1 MIDPR
6 ENPDHS
12 SLREIRVG
20 IGTDRHRLEEGRSL
34 ILCGVEIPSPHG
46 PVAHSDGD
54 VILHAVCDALLGAS
68 ACADIGTLFP
78 DTDPRWKDVES
89 SRILAEVLT
98 TVAERGWKPN
108 NVDVVVH
115 LERPRLA
122 EYRDQIRH
130 QLGELLGLSIDSVGL
145 KAKTGEGVGAVGE
158 SLVIDS
164 MAVVQLVSKE
174 AR

>member
-1 MIDPR
+1 M
-6 ENPDHS
+6 
-12 SLREIRVG
+12 
-20 IGTDRHRLEEGRSL
+20 
-34 ILCGVEIPSPHG
+34 
-46 PVAHSDGD
+46 
-54 VILHAVCDALLGAS
+54 
-68 ACADIGTLFP
+68 
-78 DTDPRWKDVES
+78 ES

-98 TVAERGWKPN
+98 TVAERGWKPK

-115 LERPRLA
+115 LERPRLT

-130 QLGELLGLSIDSVGL
+130 QLAELLGVSIDSVGL
-145 KAKTGEGVGAVGE
+145 KAKTGEGVGPVGE